1 MITPS
6 LYLREISEMLCS
18 LRGAGKQ
25 ENGEYQHGGGVCVVA
40 VFVADW

>member
-25 ENGEYQHGGGVCVVA
+25 ENGEPEHGVCVVV